1 MTDRDAL
8 LALADRVE
16 GLAGPDREVDAAIFR
31 AIGAP
36 VPFQFASKMIALN
49 YDEDRQAYFADVPG
63 GLRVRYSPPAYTAS
77 IDAAMTLVPEG
88 RDWMIDN
95 FDGPHDRRCSAS
107 VFNAKGQDYADYE
120 AFAATP
126 APALCAASLRA
137 LAGERG

>member
-16 GLAGPDREVDAAIFR
+16 ACTGPDREIDNAIWDAVYR
-31 AIGAP
+31 GPPLECHCTGACNP
-36 VPFQFASKMIALN
+36 ISPNYLGACVVVPH
-49 YDEDRQAYFADVPG
+49 
-63 GLRVRYSPPAYTAS
+63 YTAS